1 MCFEFEALYWAML
14 VEEEDKKKEAE
25 ERRNATQAKLREQTA
40 REEEVLPA

>member
-25 ERRNATQAKLREQTA
+25 KQSNATPAKPREQTA
-40 REEEVLPA
+40 REEEMLPA